1 MRRVTYLAVLAGAV
15 LIGLAGGPALAQDK
29 PIDTMD
35 VLREKLRADKKLV
48 VATALALT
56 ETEAGRFWPVYN
68 AYQGDM
74 VAHYD
79 RVLALL
85 DDYVKTYQAMTEESA
100 ARLLAEFL
108 ALEANH
114 LAVISSYAPR
124 FQQVLPAVKVARLYQ
139 VENKVRA
146 LVNYDLARA
155 IPLIK

>member
-29 PIDTMD
+29 PIETMD